1 MGLAHRSKY
10 LSLRATLFLFSLLLS
25 LFFLEGRITQKDPLK
40 PDFRGGHRALLT
52 RTLQE
57 GLSHMEESRP
67 SLPVWVYFK
76 DKGPKASLALEEGL
90 ERARKLLSAHS
101 LWRRG
106 KVLGRNKLVDEADV
120 PVFPAYVRK
129 VEEITIRKRVTSRW
143 LNAISVEATREQIKA
158 LTLLPFVHR
167 IDAVR
172 SWKRKEPPAL
182 PEADFSASPDD
193 TLAGFYGPSF
203 VQINQINVWP
213 LHRLGYTGRGVL
225 VCMMDTGFR
234 KGHEIFRHA
243 PIIAEWDF
251 VNDDGDVS
259 QDLSDPDD
267 YSDSHGTGTWS
278 VLGGFKPAELVG
290 PAYGASFILAKT
302 ETEKYELPIEE
313 DFWVAGI
320 EWAEALGAEVV
331 SSSLGYLDWY
341 TFADM
346 DGQTAVTTR
355 AANRAVSLGVVVVT
369 AAGNERGKTWGHI
382 IAPADGFDVIACG
395 AVDAMGKV
403 ASFSSPGPTADGRI
417 KPEVCALG
425 VNNWMAAT
433 TSTGLP
439 TYRQGSGT
447 SFSTPLVAGVCALLL
462 EVHRDWSPAN
472 VRAAL
477 LGTASRSQN
486 PNNDYGWGIVDAA
499 RAAGLGLPSAS
510 LEEFSI
516 DDDSIGKSRG
526 NGNGRAEAGE
536 TLEISLR
543 LKNNGS
549 SALAGL
555 RGLLSS
561 IHPGVSIPEA
571 EVSFPPV
578 APAEVQKTQ
587 SPLVIVLSPEI
598 SSQRLIFWLRIESP
612 AGLLLNEYIKLPVY
626 R

>member
-1 MGLAHRSKY
+1 MHRLKTPGLRAAPVLFVLLLFSFIIEARIIQKEPSEPGWRGARKTVLSRALSERFSATEDSR
-10 LSLRATLFLFSLLLS
+10 LSLA
-25 LFFLEGRITQKDPLK
+25 
-40 PDFRGGHRALLT
+40 
-52 RTLQE
+52 
-57 GLSHMEESRP
+57 
-67 SLPVWVYFK
+67 VWVYFK
-76 DKGPKASLALEEGL
+76 DKGIERPLSLEKSLEQAKEF
-90 ERARKLLSAHS
+90 LSTRS

-106 KVLGRNKLVDEADV
+106 KVLGHGKLIDEADV

-129 VEEITIRKRVTSRW
+129 VEEIANRRRAVSRW
-143 LNAISVEATREQIKA
+143 LNAISVEATPEQIRA
-158 LTLLPFVHR
+158 LTLLPFIRR
-167 IDAVR
+167 IDIVR
-172 SWKRKEPPAL
+172 SWKRYEPPAQ
-182 PEADFSASPDD
+182 PETDFQASPDD
-193 TLAGFYGPSF
+193 PLAGFYGRSF
-203 VQINQINVWP
+203 IQINQINVWP
-213 LHRLGYTGRGVL
+213 LHRLGYSGRDVL

-243 PIIAEWDF
+243 PVISEWDF
-251 VNDDGDVS
+251 VNNDGDVS
-259 QDLSDPDD
+259 QDLSDPED

-278 VLGGFKPAELVG
+278 VLGGFKPGELVG
-290 PAYGASFILAKT
+290 PAYGASFLLAKT

-320 EWAEALGAEVV
+320 EWAEALGADVV

-341 TFADM
+341 TFANM

-369 AAGNERGKTWGHI
+369 AAGNERGKAWGHI

-395 AVDAMGKV
+395 AVDAMGKI

-462 EVHRDWSPAN
+462 EVHRDWSPAD

-477 LGTASRSQN
+477 LGTASRSQS
-486 PNNDYGWGIVDAA
+486 PDNDYGWGIVDAA
-499 RAAGLGLPSAS
+499 RAAGLGLPSVS
-510 LEEFSI
+510 LEGFSI

-536 TLEISLR
+536 ALEILLR
-543 LKNNGS
+543 LKNKGS
-549 SALAGL
+549 STLAGL
-555 RGLLSS
+555 RGFLSS
-561 IHPGVSIPEA
+561 VHPGVLIPEA
-571 EVSFPPV
+571 EVFFPPL
-578 APAEVQKTQ
+578 APAETQKAL
-587 SPLVIVLSPEI
+587 SPLVAILSPEI
-598 SSQRLIFWLRIESP
+598 PHQRLIFWLRVEGPS
-612 AGLLLNEYIKLPVY
+612 GLLLSEYLKLSVY